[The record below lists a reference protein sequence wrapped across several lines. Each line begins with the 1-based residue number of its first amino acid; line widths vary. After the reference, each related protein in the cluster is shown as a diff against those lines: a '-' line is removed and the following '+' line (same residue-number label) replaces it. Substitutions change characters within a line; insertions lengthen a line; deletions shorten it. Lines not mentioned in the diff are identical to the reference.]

1 MKFKIKRGDEVVV
14 LAGSQKG
21 KKGKILDVFPSKERV
36 VVEGVKMG
44 KRHTKATQDN
54 PQGAIIEREM
64 PIHYSNVMLVSR
76 HDARKASRK

>member
-14 LAGSQKG
+14 VAGSQKG
-21 KKGKILDVFPSKERV
+21 KRGKILDVFPSKERV

-44 KRHTKATQDN
+44 KKHTKATQDS

-64 PIHYSNVMLVSR
+64 PIHCSNVMLASR
-76 HDARKASRK
+76 HDERRAAKK